1 MLKIA
6 IDTCCLNSKKQINC
20 LNDLFELEKQKK
32 LQIITTNALEKDHP
46 SGKIQKKYLNEIN
59 RHEKKNESMVWGTS
73 CWGNSDWTD
82 SQIAIG
88 VKEIMKKTT
97 EKNNDFND
105 WHIII
110 SVINNSC
117 DYFITFNK
125 KDFINNDKQDKFE
138 DIIKVRLPNENTL
151 KEIKNNL

>member
-20 LNDLFELEKQKK
+20 LNELFELEKQKK

-46 SGKIQKKYLNEIN
+46 SGKIQPKYIKEIDSHKK
-59 RHEKKNESMVWGTS
+59 EKESMLGGISDWGS
-73 CWGNSDWTD
+73 SNWTD
-82 SQIAIG
+82 SKIALK
-88 VKEIMKKTT
+88 VEEIMKKSTN
-97 EKNNDFND
+97 KKNDFND